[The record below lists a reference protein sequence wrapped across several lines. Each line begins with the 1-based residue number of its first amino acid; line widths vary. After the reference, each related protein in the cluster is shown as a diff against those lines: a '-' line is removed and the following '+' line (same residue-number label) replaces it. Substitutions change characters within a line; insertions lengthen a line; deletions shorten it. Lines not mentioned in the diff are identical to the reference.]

1 MHSCGFQRLV
11 WVGTSL
17 LPGSQELVLYK
28 THSTGSAPSNSSFK
42 FKGIC
47 SSRENKSIQSI
58 QSSKALKN
66 SMSAKSFV
74 ANPNCVGRKHSAA
87 PAVKSLAMSEVIH
100 SEHDLNF
107 DWRPAPLTRFAC
119 GMSYDRYFLVFNAGI
134 QWNGQL
140 FPCERVTCC
149 ELNLS
154 SSHTALSSGLES
166 LLWPCEAR

>member
-1 MHSCGFQRLV
+1 MHSCGFQACLGWHFALARLTRIGIV
-11 WVGTSL
+11 
-17 LPGSQELVLYK
+17 QR
-28 THSTGSAPSNSSFK
+28 HIAQGSAPSNSSFK

-107 DWRPAPLTRFAC
+107 EWRPAPLTRFAC

-154 SSHTALSSGLES
+154 SSHCSQFRSRIFALALRS
-166 LLWPCEAR
+166 